1 MKNRIKNAIIGVLVI
16 SNLVTGIIGLST
28 YNHLHNVK
36 KHDSI
41 AFDDIRHAE
50 ESNKTIRII
59 DKYGNIYIMDKQE
72 GEKI

>member
-16 SNLVTGIIGLST
+16 SNLVTGIIGLNT

-36 KHDSI
+36 KRDSI
-41 AFDDIRHAE
+41 AFDDIRHVE

-59 DKYGNIYIMDKQE
+59 DKNGNVYVMDK
-72 GEKI
+72 